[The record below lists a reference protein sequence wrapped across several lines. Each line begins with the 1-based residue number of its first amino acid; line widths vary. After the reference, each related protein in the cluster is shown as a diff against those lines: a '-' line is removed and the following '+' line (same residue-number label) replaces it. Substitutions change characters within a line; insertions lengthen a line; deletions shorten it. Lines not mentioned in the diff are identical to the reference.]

1 MNGVPKGVCAKSS
14 PLWDTFI
21 SLGLL
26 FPEFFCIFT
35 HLYINND
42 MKTGEIQTLTVARI
56 SEFGLYLTDGEG
68 TEVLLPNRFTKLD
81 MKEGDEVEVFVYHD
95 SEDRLVASTE
105 KPYIV
110 AGKVSAL
117 KVVDKSIHGAFLDW
131 GLSGKHL
138 FLPNRNQQGAVIAGQ
153 PTIVYMYIDDRTGRC
168 VATNKIKPY
177 IYNDDPLTVKV
188 GDEVEV
194 LVAFETPIGYRVVI
208 NNRHWAMIYKNQLFR
223 PIRIGEVCRGWVR
236 KITEDMRI
244 DVSLQQ
250 QGLAEVES
258 SVVKLEALLAEH
270 GGVLAVNDHSDPQDV
285 ARITG
290 MSKKVF
296 KRALGM
302 LLRREVVRQTEH
314 GIERIKR

>member
-1 MNGVPKGVCAKSS
+1 
-14 PLWDTFI
+14 
-21 SLGLL
+21 
-26 FPEFFCIFT
+26 
-35 HLYINND
+35 
-42 MKTGEIQTLTVARI
+42 MKTGQIQTLKVSRI
-56 SEFGLYLTDGEG
+56 SDFGLYLIDDEG
-68 TEVLLPNRFTKLD
+68 AEVLLPNRFTRLD

-105 KPYIV
+105 QPLIKVGEV
-110 AGKVSAL
+110 AAL
-117 KVVDKSIHGAFLDW
+117 KVVDKSIHGAFLEW

-138 FLPNRNQQGAVIAGQ
+138 FLPNRNQQGSVIAGQ
-153 PTIVYMYIDDRTGRC
+153 KTVVYMYVDERTGRC
-168 VATNKIKPY
+168 VATNKIKPF
-177 IYNDDPLTVKV
+177 IYNEEPLTVKV

-223 PIRIGEVCRGWVR
+223 PVRVGDKTRGWVR

-250 QGLAEVES
+250 TGLAEVET
-258 SVVKLEALLAEH
+258 SVVKLEQMLKEH
-270 GGVLAVNDHSDPQDV
+270 GGVLGVNDRSEPQDV
-285 ARITG
+285 ARLTG

-302 LLRREVVRQTEH
+302 LLKQGKVRQTEY
-314 GIERIKR
+314 GIEVIK

>member
-1 MNGVPKGVCAKSS
+1 
-14 PLWDTFI
+14 
-21 SLGLL
+21 
-26 FPEFFCIFT
+26 
-35 HLYINND
+35 
-42 MKTGEIQTLTVARI
+42 MKTGQIQTLEVSRI
-56 SEFGLYLTDGEG
+56 SDFGLYLKDEEG
-68 TEVLLPNRFTKLD
+68 IEVLLPNRFTRLD
-81 MKEGDEVEVFVYHD
+81 MKEGDTVEVFVYHD

-105 KPYIV
+105 KPLIKVGEV
-110 AGKVSAL
+110 AAL

-138 FLPNRNQQGAVIAGQ
+138 FLPNRNQQGSVIAGQ
-153 PTIVYMYIDDRTGRC
+153 KTVVYMYVDDRTGRC
-168 VATNKIKPY
+168 VATNKIKPF

-188 GDEVEV
+188 GDEVSV

-223 PIRIGEVCRGWVR
+223 PIRVGDSCRGWVR

-250 QGLAEVES
+250 QGLAEVET
-258 SVVKLEALLAEH
+258 SVVKLEQMLKEH
-270 GGVLAVNDHSDPQDV
+270 GGVLGVNDKSEPQDV
-285 ARITG
+285 ARLTG

-302 LLRREVVRQTEH
+302 LLKQGKVRQTEH
-314 GIERIKR
+314 GIEVIK

>member
-1 MNGVPKGVCAKSS
+1 
-14 PLWDTFI
+14 
-21 SLGLL
+21 
-26 FPEFFCIFT
+26 
-35 HLYINND
+35 
-42 MKTGEIQTLTVARI
+42 MKTGQIQTLEVSRI
-56 SEFGLYLTDGEG
+56 SDFGLYLKDEEG
-68 TEVLLPNRFTKLD
+68 VEVLLPNRFTRLD
-81 MKEGDEVEVFVYHD
+81 MKEGDTVEVFVYHD

-105 KPYIV
+105 KPHIKVGEV
-110 AGKVSAL
+110 AAL

-138 FLPNRNQQGAVIAGQ
+138 FLPNRNQQGSVIAGQ
-153 PTIVYMYIDDRTGRC
+153 KTVVYMYVDDRTGRC
-168 VATNKIKPY
+168 VATNKIKPF

-188 GDEVEV
+188 GDEVSV

-223 PIRIGEVCRGWVR
+223 PIRVGDTCRGWVR

-250 QGLAEVES
+250 QGLAEVET
-258 SVVKLEALLAEH
+258 SVVKLEQMLKKH
-270 GGVLAVNDHSDPQDV
+270 GGVLGVNDRSEPQDV
-285 ARITG
+285 ARLTG

-302 LLRREVVRQTEH
+302 LLKQGKVRQTEH
-314 GIERIKR
+314 GIEVIK